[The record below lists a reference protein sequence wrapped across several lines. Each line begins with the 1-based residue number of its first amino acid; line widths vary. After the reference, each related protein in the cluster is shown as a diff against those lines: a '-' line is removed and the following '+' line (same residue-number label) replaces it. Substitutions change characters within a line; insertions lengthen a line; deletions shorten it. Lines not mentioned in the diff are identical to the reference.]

1 MLSKLPRPLTL
12 LKNSL
17 FVVCCPKIES
27 IKVVTNYTCK
37 ACTKKLIIMAGTGM
51 CRCINCSH
59 EYKISCIKEDGFV
72 QKYVALDL
80 KSIDGTVF
88 VSMPEEVVKKSF

>member
-1 MLSKLPRPLTL
+1 
-12 LKNSL
+12 
-17 FVVCCPKIES
+17 
-27 IKVVTNYTCK
+27 
-37 ACTKKLIIMAGTGM
+37 MAGTGM